1 MQRLERSSQ
10 ETIVQPS
17 GRVLVPPQGMHR
29 AISLSS
35 SAELKLPTNGRRNTL
50 DEVSFISERSQFG
63 NLENQRSL
71 SGDHLRPD

>member
-1 MQRLERSSQ
+1 MY
-10 ETIVQPS
+10 
-17 GRVLVPPQGMHR
+17 R

-35 SAELKLPTNGRRNTL
+35 SAELKLPTNGRNTL

-71 SGDHLRPD
+71 SGDHLRPE